1 MKKIKLIIAFSGILL
16 TLILPLITLAACHTQ
31 YAGNN
36 TAIVYCDIQKVVDI
50 LKNLLFALAAVFIVI
65 AGYNFLMAKG
75 DASKIEQAREQIVYA
90 LIAMAIGAL
99 AWGLAAWLGEKTGN
113 SFPVSLYKAT
123 QFFL

>member
-1 MKKIKLIIAFSGILL
+1 MKKIKKTTIILA
-16 TLILPLITLAACHTQ
+16 TLFLPFTVLAEKTGQ
-31 YAGNN
+31 SLVE
-36 TAIVYCDIQKVVDI
+36 TDIHAVVTVLQD
-50 LKNLLFALAAVFIVI
+50 LLFALAAVFIVI

-99 AWGLAAWLGEKTGN
+99 AWGLAAWLGEKLG
-113 SFPVSLYKAT
+113 SPFPISLHKAT